1 MKDETVLNILEEAA
15 RKLAVRV
22 DYEDLR
28 KGEVNTDGGLF
39 SLKGERR
46 ALIHKGLSLK
56 DKVHILSQI
65 LAGIDTEGI
74 HLPPEVRGKI
84 EEAKGL
90 LKQP

>member
-1 MKDETVLNILEEAA
+1 MKDEAVLNILEEAA
-15 RKLAVRV
+15 HKLAVRV

-28 KGEVNTDGGLF
+28 KGEVNTDGGYF

-46 ALIHKGLSLK
+46 VLIHKGLSLK

-74 HLPPEVRGKI
+74 HLPPEVRERL

-90 LKQP
+90 LKRP